1 MDSIEGTT
9 EGGREFK
16 VTFGKETES
25 FTTQIFSGV
34 DEVYEPILRMSEVL
48 KNNILS
54 VINKIDENFFDRR
67 MYASS
72 TTKTKRKLIYIEGK
86 QEDRP
91 FTIRVRVENN
101 WVSGNMKFK
110 NGLTQ
115 LEMSRLVPEHIHVN
129 QKHNWL
135 YLHYQRPEVWL
146 DVLQFN
152 IKDKYI
158 TCCGNNI
165 LGRFN
170 YCFTCGKKQE
180 VNGLEVNKIVEKELL
195 TLLS

>member
-9 EGGREFK
+9 EGGRQFK
-16 VTFGKETES
+16 ITHSQDNDYFH
-25 FTTQIFSGV
+25 TQIFSGV
-34 DEVYEPILRMSEVL
+34 DDVYEPLLRMSEVL

-67 MYASS
+67 MLVPV
-72 TTKTKRKLIYIEGK
+72 KTKRKIIFIEGK
-86 QEDRP
+86 QEEKP
-91 FTIRVRVENN
+91 FIINVRVENN
-101 WVSGNMKFK
+101 WVSGNMKFR

-115 LEMSRLVPEHIHVN
+115 LEMSRIVPEHIHMN

-135 YLHYQRPEVWL
+135 YLHYQKPEVWL

-152 IKDKYI
+152 IKDKY
-158 TCCGNNI
+158 TRCCGNDI
-165 LGRFN
+165 KGRHN
-170 YCFTCGKKQE
+170 YCYSCGKKQE
-180 VNGLEVNKIVEKELL
+180 VNGLEISKIVEKELL

>member
-9 EGGREFK
+9 EGGRQFK
-16 VTFGKETES
+16 VTYHQESNFFKTE
-25 FTTQIFSGV
+25 IFVG
-34 DEVYEPILRMSEVL
+34 DTDVYEPTLRMAEVL

-67 MYASS
+67 LVANR
-72 TTKTKRKLIYIEGK
+72 TQRKTIFIEGK

-101 WVSGNMKFK
+101 WVNGNMKFK

-152 IKDKYI
+152 IKDKYS

-165 LGRFN
+165 LGRMNFC
-170 YCFTCGKKQE
+170 YTCGKKQ
-180 VNGLEVNKIVEKELL
+180 VVSGLEINKIVEKELL